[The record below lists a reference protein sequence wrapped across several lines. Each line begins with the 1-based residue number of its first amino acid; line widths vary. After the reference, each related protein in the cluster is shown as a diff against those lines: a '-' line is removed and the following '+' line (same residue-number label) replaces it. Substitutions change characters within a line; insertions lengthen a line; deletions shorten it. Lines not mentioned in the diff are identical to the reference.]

1 VPPVS
6 GPGVPV
12 AAVSTQADGTT
23 TVVVVDQAGAR
34 TPRTVKV
41 RGSQDGVAVVDGV
54 NVGDHVQVFAATPGG
69 ATPASP
75 APTATPSR

>member
-1 VPPVS
+1 MSRMV
-6 GPGVPV
+6 
-12 AAVSTQADGTT
+12 
-23 TVVVVDQAGAR
+23 
-34 TPRTVKV
+34 
-41 RGSQDGVAVVDGV
+41 SQDGVAVVDGV